1 MTNKLLQELLQR
13 YPDDALV
20 EVETRQKTGD
30 EGDIWQS
37 EIDDAVRHDGSIV
50 ISTIMKRLISP
61 NGDMNISNDTKSN
74 LICLLICIL
83 EIVLLPALFLCVVK
97 ECMWLADIL

>member
-20 EVETRQKTGD
+20 EVETRQKTGYD

-37 EIDDAVRHDGSIV
+37 EIEDAVRHDGIIV
-50 ISTIMKRLISP
+50 ISTIMRRLI
-61 NGDMNISNDTKSN
+61 GG
-74 LICLLICIL
+74 
-83 EIVLLPALFLCVVK
+83 
-97 ECMWLADIL
+97 W